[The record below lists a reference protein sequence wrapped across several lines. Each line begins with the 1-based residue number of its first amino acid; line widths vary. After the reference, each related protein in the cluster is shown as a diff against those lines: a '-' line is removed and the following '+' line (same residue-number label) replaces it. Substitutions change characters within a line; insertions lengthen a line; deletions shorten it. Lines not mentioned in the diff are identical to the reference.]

1 MRREQPAAAVVK
13 RVLAGLEGLA
23 LQQARPEASVPEQV
37 DLSAQRE
44 AAQAAVRAGMGLAA
58 VPSLWATRAP
68 AV

>member
-37 DLSAQRE
+37 DSSAQWE
-44 AAQAAVRAGMGLAA
+44 AQVAVRAGMGLAA